1 MASRNFARWS
11 RRAGIALLALLAAG
25 TAAAQESA
33 ATRSSAWWS
42 HVTAVAGDDTEGRM
56 TGSRGYDKAAAYVAD
71 QFKAFGLQPAGARGY
86 LQPVRFKE
94 QQVRADRSGVALVVG
109 GEAAPVALGAE
120 MLLGARIPQPQ
131 AVEAPLVFIG
141 YGLFMPQ
148 ARHDDFAG
156 MDLKGKIAVVING
169 GPAEL
174 PAPMKSSARSSATW
188 RQLERAG
195 AVGLVTIPTP
205 SGMDIP
211 WARQMV
217 LASQPGMYLA
227 DPELQETGGPRFTAT
242 MNPEAAAK
250 LFARSGHDFAE
261 VLALAE
267 AGKPVPRF
275 DLNLSLRARVS
286 TQTRNVS
293 SPNIVGVLP
302 GSDPLLARDYV
313 LVSAHLDHLGVG
325 QPIGGD
331 KVYNGAMDDASG
343 VATVLEVAR
352 MMSAAPVRPKR
363 SMLFVV
369 FTAEEKGLLG
379 SRAFAERPSVG
390 KEAVVADLNLD
401 MFLPLWPLKHLLIQG
416 ADESSLGADARA
428 VAAEKGYALIAD
440 PYPDRN
446 SFVRTDQYSFVR
458 AGVPALSLK
467 FGFAPGSPEQQV
479 ERDWRANRYHA
490 PSDDLA
496 QPVDLKAADDFNAYL
511 ADLARRIADQDQ
523 RPAWRPDSVFAP
535 PAPRAQEGLVTP
547 LEMPVGRRPQK
558 ARPGYG

>member
-1 MASRNFARWS
+1 MASRNVARWS

-25 TAAAQESA
+25 AAQAKASA
-33 ATRSSAWWS
+33 AQSSLWWS
-42 HVTAVAGDDTEGRM
+42 HVTALAGDDTEGRM
-56 TGSRGYDKAAAYVAD
+56 TGSRGYDKAADYVAA
-71 QFKAFGLQPAGARGY
+71 QFKRYGLQPADAKGY

-94 QQVRADRSGVALVVG
+94 QQVRADRSSVALVAG
-109 GEAAPVALGAE
+109 GEAAPVALGPE
-120 MLLGARIPQPQ
+120 MILGSRVPQPQ

-156 MDLKGKIAVVING
+156 MDLKGKIAVAING

-174 PAPMKSSARSSATW
+174 PGPMKSSARSSATW

-195 AVGLVTIPTP
+195 AVGLITIPTP
-205 SGMDIP
+205 KGMDIP

-242 MNPEAAAK
+242 LNPEAAAK
-250 LFARSGHDFAE
+250 LFARSGRDFAE

-275 DLNLSLRARVS
+275 DLNLSLRAKVS
-286 TQTRNVS
+286 AQTRNVT
-293 SPNIVGVLP
+293 SPNIAGLLP

-313 LVSAHLDHLGVG
+313 LVSAHLDHLGIG
-325 QPIGGD
+325 QPINGD

-343 VATVLEVAR
+343 VATVLETAR
-352 MMSAAPVRPKR
+352 IMSAAPTRPKR

-390 KEAVVADLNLD
+390 REAVVADLNLD

-416 ADESSLGADARA
+416 ADESSLGAEARA
-428 VAAEKGYALIAD
+428 VAAERGYELIPD

-467 FGFAPGSPEQQV
+467 FGFALGSPEQQM
-479 ERDWRANRYHA
+479 EREWRTNRYHA

-523 RPAWRPDSVFAP
+523 RPAWRPDSIFAP
-535 PAPRAQEGLVTP
+535 PAPRAQEGIATP
-547 LEMPVGRRPQK
+547 LEMPIGRRPQK
-558 ARPGYG
+558 AKPGYG